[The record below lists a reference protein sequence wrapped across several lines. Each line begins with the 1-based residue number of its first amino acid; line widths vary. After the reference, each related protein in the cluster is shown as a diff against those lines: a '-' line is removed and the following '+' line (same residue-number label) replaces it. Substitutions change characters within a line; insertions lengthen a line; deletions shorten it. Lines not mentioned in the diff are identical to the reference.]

1 MTRGDPMETA
11 SRTDALRRARAEVI
25 AKGYASGTAT
35 YVERAK
41 GALVY
46 DIEGREY
53 IDFAGGI
60 AVMNVGHS
68 HPKVV
73 AALQDQAAKFTHT
86 CFMVL
91 PYAPAVE
98 LAEKLCRCVPGA
110 FDKAALFIN
119 SGAEAVE
126 NAVKVARYATGRPA
140 IICFENAFHGRT
152 LLGMSLTSKVK
163 PYKFGFGP
171 FAPEIYRMPFAY
183 CYRCPFGLTYPD
195 CDTACADHLKTFFV
209 SHVAPE
215 TTAAVIVE
223 PIQGE
228 GGFITP
234 PPEYFS
240 KLKRIC
246 DENGVLLIADEI
258 QTGMGR
264 TGRMFAMEH
273 WGVSADLTTVAKSLA
288 AGMPLSAVVG
298 RKDLMDSVHPSG
310 VGGTYGANPL
320 CCRAALAVLD
330 IFESENLLA
339 KAAALGDKLRRRLDA
354 FQAAFEVVGE
364 VRGLGPMLALEL
376 VEDRVTKIPAPEA
389 AKKLVSYCHE
399 RGLILLACGSF
410 GNVIRVLMPLV
421 ITDEELERGLAIM
434 ADGFEALQH

>member
-1 MTRGDPMETA
+1 MASPSKSEA
-11 SRTDALRRARAEVI
+11 LSRTRANVI

-35 YVERAK
+35 YVERAA
-41 GALVY
+41 GALIY
-46 DIEGREY
+46 DVEGREY

-73 AALQDQAAKFTHT
+73 AAIQDQAAKFTHT

-91 PYAPAVE
+91 PYAPAID
-98 LAEKLCRCVPGA
+98 LAEKLCDRVPGD
-110 FDKAALFIN
+110 FDKAAMFIN

-126 NAVKVARYATGRPA
+126 NAVKVARYASGRPA

-152 LLGMSLTSKVK
+152 LMGMSLTSKVK

-171 FAPEIYRMPFAY
+171 YAPEIYRMPFAY
-183 CYRCPFGLTYPD
+183 CYRCPFGLTYPG
-195 CDTACADHLKTFFV
+195 CDTACADHLKSFLV

-215 TTAAVIVE
+215 STAAVIVE

-234 PPEYFS
+234 PPEYFP
-240 KLKRIC
+240 KLKQIC
-246 DENGVLLIADEI
+246 DDNGILFIADEI

-273 WGVSADLTTVAKSLA
+273 WGVQADITTVAKSLA

-298 RKDLMDSVHPSG
+298 RKDLMDSVHASG
-310 VGGTYGANPL
+310 IGGTYGANAL
-320 CCRAALAVLD
+320 CCSAALAVMD
-330 IFESENLLA
+330 IFEEEWKNLVNHTKSESS
-339 KAAALGDKLRRRLDA
+339 D
-354 FQAAFEVVGE
+354 
-364 VRGLGPMLALEL
+364 L
-376 VEDRVTKIPAPEA
+376 V
-389 AKKLVSYCHE
+389 
-399 RGLILLACGSF
+399 F
-410 GNVIRVLMPLV
+410 
-421 ITDEELERGLAIM
+421 
-434 ADGFEALQH
+434 